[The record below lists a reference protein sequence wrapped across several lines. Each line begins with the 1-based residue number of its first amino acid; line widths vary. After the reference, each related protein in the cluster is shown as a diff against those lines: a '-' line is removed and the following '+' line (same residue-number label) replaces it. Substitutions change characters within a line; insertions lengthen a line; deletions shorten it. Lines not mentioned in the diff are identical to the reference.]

1 MVTFY
6 IDGERVLSDDP
17 RLVVFLVYIPRPA
30 VGDRT
35 LLRYQL
41 TAQRGVRLVSVGAYV
56 HSGKTI
62 FGTN

>member
-17 RLVVFLVYIPRPA
+17 RLVVHLVYIPRPA
-30 VGDRT
+30 VGDLT

-41 TAQRGVRLVSVGAYV
+41 TAQRGVRLVSVGVYE
-56 HSGKTI
+56 HSGKML
-62 FGTN
+62 FGVN

>member
-17 RLVVFLVYIPRPA
+17 RLVVYLVHHPRPA
-30 VGDRT
+30 VGDCT

-41 TAQRGVRLVSVGAYV
+41 RAQRGVKLVSVGVYV
-56 HSGKTI
+56 HGSKTI
-62 FGTN
+62 FGVN